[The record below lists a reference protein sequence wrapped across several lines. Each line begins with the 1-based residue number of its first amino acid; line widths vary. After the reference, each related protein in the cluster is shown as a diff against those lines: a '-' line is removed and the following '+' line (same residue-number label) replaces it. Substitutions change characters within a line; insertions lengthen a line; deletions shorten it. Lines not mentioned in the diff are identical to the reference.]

1 MSMHL
6 QGFVAPGFERVRE
19 VFAENFSRRGE
30 VGASF
35 VVRRRGQVVVDL
47 WGGTA
52 CPATGRAW
60 TRDTPVV
67 VFSVTKGLVAMV
79 ALMLTEEGVLDP
91 DERVSHYWP
100 EFAGQGRDAI
110 TVRTLLS
117 HRSGLAAI
125 DTPLT
130 LADFADRQRVHQA
143 LVAQAPLWEPGT
155 LQGYHACSYGPY
167 VGELLFR
174 ATGKSAGQ
182 LFAEK
187 IARPLGLQAW
197 LGTEP
202 ARWEQMARL
211 VPLTRMQRLRYVVP
225 RALCGWDL
233 ESRVFRSVMLARSW
247 GGRAF
252 RNPDMGPTLFHALND
267 PAVLQHELAWIGA
280 VANADS
286 LSRAYGA
293 LIGEVDGV
301 RLVKPETVEPLLQ
314 RQSWQD
320 KDAIMQKPLGWSQ
333 GFLKEDVGVFS
344 PNPRSFGHPG
354 AGGSLG
360 WADPDAGLSIG
371 YTMNRMDWRIRSPRA
386 LALCDAVYQCL

>member
-1 MSMHL
+1 
-6 QGFVAPGFERVRE
+6 
-19 VFAENFSRRGE
+19 
-30 VGASF
+30 
-35 VVRRRGQVVVDL
+35 VVRHQGQVVVDL

-52 CPATGRAW
+52 CPETGRAW
-60 TRDTPVV
+60 TRDTPTV

-79 ALMLTEEGVLDP
+79 ALMLTEEGGLSL
-91 DERVSHYWP
+91 DERVTHYWP

-117 HRSGLAAI
+117 HRAGLAAI
-125 DTPLT
+125 DAPLG

-155 LQGYHACSYGPY
+155 AQGYHACSYGPY

-174 ATGKSAGQ
+174 ATGKSVGQ

-187 IARPLGLQAW
+187 IAGPLKLDAW

-202 ARWEQMARL
+202 GRWEQLARL
-211 VPLTRMQRLRYVVP
+211 IPLTRLQQLRYVVP
-225 RALCGWDL
+225 RALLGWGL
-233 ESRVFRSVMLARSW
+233 EGRVFRSVMLGSRSW

-252 RNPDMGPTLFHALND
+252 RNPDMGPTVFHALND
-267 PAVLQHELAWIGA
+267 PAILQLELPWIGA
-280 VANADS
+280 VASADA
-286 LSRAYGA
+286 LSRAYA
-293 LIGEVDGV
+293 SLLGEVDGV
-301 RLVKPETVEPLLQ
+301 RLVKPETIEPLLQ

-333 GFLKEDVGVFS
+333 GFLKEEVGIFS

-360 WADPDAGLSIG
+360 WADPDAGLAIG
-371 YTMNRMDWRIRSPRA
+371 YVMNRMDWRIRSPRA
-386 LALCDAVYQCL
+386 LALCDAIYQCL